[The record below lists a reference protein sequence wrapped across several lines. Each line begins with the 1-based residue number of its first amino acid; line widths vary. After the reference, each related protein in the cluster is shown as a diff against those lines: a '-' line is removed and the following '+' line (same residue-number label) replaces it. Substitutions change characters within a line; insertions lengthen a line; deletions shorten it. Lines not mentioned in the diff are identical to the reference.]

1 MGPASATIGEL
12 SNRPPRMTMNK
23 APAENQRTP
32 DEKLRRAA
40 GLRALGEQYV
50 GQLQDLREAAKQA
63 RIDLAAALHAAK
75 ACPREAA
82 RLEQEVREEWCR
94 RA

>member
-1 MGPASATIGEL
+1 
-12 SNRPPRMTMNK
+12 MNK
-23 APAENQRTP
+23 ASAETHRPP

-40 GLRALGEQYV
+40 GLRALGERYASQI
-50 GQLQDLREAAKQA
+50 QDLREAAKQA

-82 RLEQEVREEWCR
+82 RLEQEVREEWRR